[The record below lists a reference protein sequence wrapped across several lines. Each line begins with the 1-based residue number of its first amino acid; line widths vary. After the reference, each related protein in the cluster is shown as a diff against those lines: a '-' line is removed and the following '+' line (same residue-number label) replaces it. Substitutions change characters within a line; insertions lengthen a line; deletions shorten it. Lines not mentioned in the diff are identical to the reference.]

1 MAPKKNT
8 QAPNQKTQ
16 SSQAPSPYKMLWS
29 QQVEEEEARL
39 HSSNP
44 MPNKMMTLYY
54 DHSDPANP
62 VKATQYPT
70 ISGSQTFKQVTK
82 ANPSQKELASSF
94 FFSNKQIVVVAKPT
108 PLSTKSRYWQNDLN
122 QPLLVIEREFFS
134 ENLKEIAAKA
144 FQENFHYLSGD
155 LLKTKEF
162 YEAALAETDS
172 VKIKHNADKFSNM
185 GLTFS
190 TYHIYKILTVKQ

>member
-16 SSQAPSPYKMLWS
+16 SSQVPSPHKMLWS

-62 VKATQYPT
+62 VKATQYPA
-70 ISGSQTFKQVTK
+70 ISGSQTFKQATK
-82 ANPSQKELASSF
+82 ANPSQKELASSSS
-94 FFSNKQIVVVAKPT
+94 FSNKQIVVAANPI
-108 PLSTKSRYWQNDLN
+108 PLSTKSRY
-122 QPLLVIEREFFS
+122 
-134 ENLKEIAAKA
+134 
-144 FQENFHYLSGD
+144 
-155 LLKTKEF
+155 
-162 YEAALAETDS
+162 
-172 VKIKHNADKFSNM
+172 
-185 GLTFS
+185 
-190 TYHIYKILTVKQ
+190 